1 MIAAND
7 IKKGTMIK
15 LDGELYMVVDYQH
28 LTPGNKPALIQAKL
42 KSMRVGNVITN
53 RFRSTERVEDV
64 YLDHREMEYLYND
77 GENYCFMDS
86 ASLEQVFVTKE
97 VLGDA
102 VNYMPHNCK
111 VRLTFYEGRPVAIE
125 LPSSVALKVTETDPG
140 VKGDTVTNVF
150 KPATLETG
158 VVVKV
163 PLFTNTGDV
172 IKVDTRTGEFL
183 SRA

>member
-1 MIAAND
+1 MIVAND

-15 LDGELYMVVDYQH
+15 LDGELYTVVDFQH
-28 LTPGNKPALIQAKL
+28 LTPGNKPAMIQAKL
-42 KSMRVGNVITN
+42 KSLRKGNVITN
-53 RFRSTERVEDV
+53 RFRSTETVEDV
-64 YLDHREMEYLYND
+64 YMDHREMEYLYND
-77 GENYCFMDS
+77 GKDYCFMDS
-86 ASLEQVFVTKE
+86 ATLEQLFVAKE

-102 VNYMPHNCK
+102 VNYMPHNCS
-111 VRLTFYEGRPVAIE
+111 VRLTFYEGNPVAVE
-125 LPSSVALKVTETDPG
+125 LPSAVTLKVTETSPG

-158 VVVKV
+158 LVIKV
-163 PLFTNTGDV
+163 PLFINTGDV